1 MDDRPFSEQLENW
14 LKDHKPKTLAN
25 LEQMFAQKSFA
36 MIILLLMTPSALP
49 IPTGGVTNVLEVVVM
64 LLSLELIIGK
74 KVIWLPKKWKRLK
87 ISHTTKDRLMPALA
101 KRVRWLERFSKPRLR
116 GLLNDPKFLRVTGL
130 IIFVLAF
137 AAFWSPP
144 FTALDTLPSLGAV
157 LICLA
162 LILDDA
168 VIYLVGCVIGGLGVA
183 LSIGVGKAVVE
194 AIQAI
199 F

>member
-1 MDDRPFSEQLENW
+1 MDNKPFSEQLENW

-64 LLSLELIIGK
+64 LLSLQLIIGK
-74 KVIWLPKKWKRLK
+74 KVIWLPKKWRRLK
-87 ISHTTKDRLMPALA
+87 ISHTAKDRLMPALA
-101 KRVRWLERFSKPRLR
+101 KRVRWLERFSKPRLS

-168 VIYLVGCVIGGLGVA
+168 VIYLIGCVVGGLGVA

-194 AIQAI
+194 VIQAI